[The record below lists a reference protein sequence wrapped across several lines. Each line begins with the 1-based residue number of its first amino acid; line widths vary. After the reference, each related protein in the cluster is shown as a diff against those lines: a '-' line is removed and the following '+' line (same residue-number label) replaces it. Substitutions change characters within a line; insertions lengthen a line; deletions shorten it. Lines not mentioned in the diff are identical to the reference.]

1 MQLKKQDKAWT
12 ALRSKKNFTA
22 IVSSVMVA
30 CLILTAAAQIG
41 MNMYSGA
48 MDSFFGS
55 GETKLVSTD
64 GGKEMDAEYYDY
76 SCSTAEEAKELS
88 AKVNNEV
95 VGEGVTLLK
104 NEDNAL
110 PLAEGAKIT
119 FLGVNALH
127 YVIGPADDP
136 YNNENAVSLKDGF
149 EAAGY
154 SVNPT
159 VWDYYDRY
167 SEINS
172 SYTFDELMEI
182 DPAQYS
188 TELTDSYKDYSDAA
202 VVVLRRST
210 GEGTDPSKDM
220 GAAENNRTKLS
231 LSATEL
237 ELLSHACQN
246 FNKVVVLVMSPNTME
261 LGFLS
266 DGSNYTDPYTGKT
279 YDFGNIKAALWA
291 GGLGLSGAQTLA
303 EILNGT
309 INPSVRLVDTYA
321 RDLKADPTYQNVG
334 LYEYTNTTTQEGV
347 GNTEEF
353 YCSTGQA
360 FTVEYEEGIYVGYRY
375 YETAAYEASVGNY
388 EGFDYDKAVIYPFGY
403 GLSYTTFDMEYEGT
417 PFFDEETDEFVFNVK
432 VTNTGKTAGK
442 QVVQIHCN
450 APYSYDSSVEKAQVV
465 LCGFAKTGGIEPGES
480 EEIEVRAD
488 RDYITSYDYKDAKCY
503 ILDEGDYNFYL
514 SDNSHSWFD
523 IDEKDA
529 SKCYTYQ

>member
-1 MQLKKQDKAWT
+1 
-12 ALRSKKNFTA
+12 
-22 IVSSVMVA
+22 MVA

-172 SYTFDELMEI
+172 SYTCLL
-182 DPAQYS
+182 Y
-188 TELTDSYKDYSDAA
+188 TSDAA
-202 VVVLRRST
+202 
-210 GEGTDPSKDM
+210 D
-220 GAAENNRTKLS
+220 
-231 LSATEL
+231 EL
-237 ELLSHACQN
+237 
-246 FNKVVVLVMSPNTME
+246 
-261 LGFLS
+261 
-266 DGSNYTDPYTGKT
+266 
-279 YDFGNIKAALWA
+279 
-291 GGLGLSGAQTLA
+291 
-303 EILNGT
+303 
-309 INPSVRLVDTYA
+309 
-321 RDLKADPTYQNVG
+321 
-334 LYEYTNTTTQEGV
+334 
-347 GNTEEF
+347 
-353 YCSTGQA
+353 
-360 FTVEYEEGIYVGYRY
+360 
-375 YETAAYEASVGNY
+375 
-388 EGFDYDKAVIYPFGY
+388 
-403 GLSYTTFDMEYEGT
+403 
-417 PFFDEETDEFVFNVK
+417 
-432 VTNTGKTAGK
+432 
-442 QVVQIHCN
+442 
-450 APYSYDSSVEKAQVV
+450 
-465 LCGFAKTGGIEPGES
+465 
-480 EEIEVRAD
+480 
-488 RDYITSYDYKDAKCY
+488 
-503 ILDEGDYNFYL
+503 
-514 SDNSHSWFD
+514 
-523 IDEKDA
+523 
-529 SKCYTYQ
+529 